1 MFCDQRD
8 DIRRRRSYRLH
19 VLSWRAMF
27 LSLATIAS
35 TQVLQAYHLISHGVS
50 VGIVAPLAAVFVV
63 SALTVIVT
71 LGIQAA
77 YLSANPLG
85 RGIRERQI
93 RFSRMLL
100 VDLVSLPWSLRVPE
114 K

>member
-1 MFCDQRD
+1 MLSDQRD

-27 LSLATIAS
+27 LSLAVIAS
-35 TQVLQAYHLISHGVS
+35 TQVLQAYHLVRHEVS
-50 VGIVAPLAAVFVV
+50 VGVVAPLAVVFVV
-63 SALTVIVT
+63 SATTGIVT

-77 YLSANPLG
+77 YLASNPLG
-85 RGIRERQI
+85 RGIHERQI
-93 RFSRMLL
+93 RFARMLL
-100 VDLVSLPWSLRVPE
+100 VDLVTLRWSLKAPE